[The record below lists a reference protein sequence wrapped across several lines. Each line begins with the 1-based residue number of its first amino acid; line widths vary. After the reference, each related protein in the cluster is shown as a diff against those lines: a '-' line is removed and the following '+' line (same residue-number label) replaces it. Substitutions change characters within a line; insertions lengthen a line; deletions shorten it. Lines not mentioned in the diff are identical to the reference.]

1 MKKVG
6 IVLVGIVIL
15 VGVIYCLPKEE
26 KEVLI
31 EEKESTDTSLA
42 FYLEQEDGN
51 YLESTS
57 LPQTGYTLN
66 TEKSV
71 CTNNTTPVWKENKLY
86 LNNLKDT
93 GTSCYL
99 YFQKLCPVGAT
110 ACEAIVA
117 NNPTIDDSRSNGIT
131 GPLTEDTTGTLFTA
145 EDDYGTSLVFAGDID
160 NNWVSFAGY
169 YWRII
174 RINGDGSVR
183 MIYSG
188 EDTGSV
194 TDANRTGE
202 TTQIGTSAY
211 NTNYND
217 NAYVGYMY
225 GTPGSDTYEETH
237 ANIND
242 STIKTVIDN
251 WYQTNLASYSSYI
264 STDQGFCNDRSINNT
279 DEVWLEND
287 TKLGYGTNIT
297 AYGPYGRMLQ
307 NGNWLSTQRPTLKCN
322 QSNDYFTISDSSK
335 RNHNLDYPIGLITID
350 EVVLAGGFGGI
361 TSSSYNNNYYL
372 YSNQNYWTMSPC
384 YFFTNGYA
392 SMFIISTSGT
402 LSGFYSSSSLVGIRP
417 VINLDANVTL
427 SGSGTS
433 TDPYIVEGAA

>member
-1 MKKVG
+1 MKKAIVLIG
-6 IVLVGIVIL
+6 IVVVMGIMF
-15 VGVIYCLPKEE
+15 YPKDKA
-26 KEVLI
+26 KEVLV
-31 EEKESTDTSLA
+31 EDSLDLNSSLA
-42 FYLEQEDGN
+42 FYIEQDNGTYE
-51 YLESTS
+51 ESSSIPTS
-57 LPQTGYTLN
+57 GYTLN
-66 TEKSV
+66 TTKSV
-71 CTNNTTPVWKENKLY
+71 CTNNTTPVWRNNNLY
-86 LNNLKDT
+86 LSNLSSD

-99 YFQKLCPVGAT
+99 YFQKLCPTGAT

-145 EDDYGTSLVFAGDID
+145 EDDYGTSLIFAGDID

-202 TTQIGTSAY
+202 TTQIGTSTF
-211 NTNYND
+211 NEQYND

-225 GTPGSDTYEETH
+225 GTAGSDSYEETH

-242 STIKTVIDN
+242 STIKTVLDT

-264 STDQGFCNDRSINNT
+264 STEQGYCNDRSLNTT
-279 DEVWLEND
+279 DEVWWEND
-287 TKLGYGTNIT
+287 TKLGYGINVT
-297 AYGPYGRMLQ
+297 AYAPYGRILL
-307 NGNWLSTQRPTLKCN
+307 NGSWRNNQTPTLKCS
-322 QSNDYFTISDSSK
+322 QSNDYFTLEASS
-335 RNHNLDYPIGLITID
+335 NGNQDLDYPIGLITND
-350 EVVLAGGFGGI
+350 EVVLAGGFGGMEN
-361 TSSSYNNNYYL
+361 SNYYL
-372 YSNQNYWTMSPC
+372 HTNQYYWTMSPRS
-384 YFFTNGYA
+384 YNGSTA
-392 SMFIISTSGT
+392 GMFLTYSTGY
-402 LSGFYSSSSLVGIRP
+402 LSTGSVNIVHGVRP
-417 VINLDANVTL
+417 VINLDANVQV

-433 TDPYIVEGAA
+433 TDPYTVVGI